1 MLNAFA
7 SLKCSKNASIMY
19 NSLLATVKAS
29 SFMQSLKGMSK
40 FYVVGLPFNWLHFRN
55 KYGTTSF
62 KFDFAAGRRRTNEHA
77 NRARV
82 VLDLAAR
89 IPRLET
95 KYRN

>member
-62 KFDFAAGRRRTNEHA
+62 KFDFRFAAGRTSTRIA
-77 NRARV
+77 RAWFS
-82 VLDLAAR
+82 
-89 IPRLET
+89 I
-95 KYRN
+95 